1 MNQNQTTPA
10 HYAAIDL
17 GAESGRIIVG
27 TLEPATPAVG
37 AAAPTVNRKLKTV
50 NSGGEAAFRL
60 TLAEH
65 HRFPTGGH
73 RAPDGSYR
81 WDIDRITAEIF
92 KGLRKIAAKKIPLRS
107 ISADSWG
114 VDYVWLD
121 ASGNLLAQPRHY
133 RDERN
138 AAALARTLKKIPREK
153 IFAET
158 GLQFLNF
165 NTLYQLEADIHD
177 HAIPAAAA
185 HFLCIADYIN
195 YLLSGRP
202 AIEQS
207 LASTT
212 QLYNPVTRDW
222 SRPLAAAIGLPEKLL
237 PEIVPSA
244 TILTQTLTPAAA
256 KKTRLP
262 ANTPVIA
269 TCSHDTEAAIF
280 AVPATGAAAP
290 LRVREWPDTEN
301 CKLKTENSGGG
312 SAADGWAYLSSGTWS
327 LLGVELEKPIIT
339 PDVLAADFT
348 NETGCNHTALFLKTI
363 IGMWLIQECRRVWK
377 ARGTGY
383 TYAQLAQLA
392 AQSEPLRTLVNPDDP
407 RFATPGDMPRKIAD
421 YARETGQHVPRTH
434 GETIRAALDSL
445 ALHYDLNLTA
455 IEKLTAKKIATL
467 HIVGGGSQNTL
478 LNQLIADA
486 TCRTVHAG
494 PVEATAIGNILLQAL
509 ALGDIPGHAAA
520 RQIIRDS
527 FPLKTHTPR
536 QAREKISM
544 TPIPP
549 MTLIS
554 PMKKSTAPIL
564 PDYVYQWRPGSDP
577 KTSATLK
584 KFFNSPKIRALKQRI
599 CDMGRR
605 MWEREF
611 TDGNG
616 GNMTIRVGD
625 NLYLTTQTL
634 ISKGFMAPDT
644 IALVDGEGRQLAGKY
659 KRTSECLTHLAIYKN
674 QPAARATCH
683 AHPVHATAFAIAG
696 LQPPAGMIPEAEVF
710 LGQIGLA
717 PYATPGTPAV
727 AEAVGQAAIN
737 HHSILM
743 VNHGVITWG
752 SHIEDAFWK
761 MENTESYCK
770 TIHIATTLGAGLRT
784 ITAPQMRELIAL
796 RKSLGMS
803 DPRENF
809 TDAQLLDN
817 TAFLSRIN
825 H

>member
-1 MNQNQTTPA
+1 MKFSFWIWRNAAGVLNILSLLAVNQNRTSPA

-27 TLEPATPAVG
+27 TLENG
-37 AAAPTVNRKLKTV
+37 K
-50 NSGGEAAFRL
+50 L
-60 TLAEH
+60 TLAER
-65 HRFPTGGH
+65 HRFSTGGH

-81 WDIDRITAEIF
+81 WDIDRITSEIF
-92 KGLRKIAAKKIPLRS
+92 KGLRQIAAGKISLRS

-121 ASGNLLAQPRHY
+121 AAGNLLAQPRHY

-138 AAALARTLKKIPREK
+138 AAALARTLKKVPCEK

-177 HAIPAAAA
+177 RTIPANAAR
-185 HFLCIADYIN
+185 FLCIADYIN
-195 YLLSGRP
+195 FLLSGRP
-202 AIEQS
+202 AIEES

-212 QLYNPVTRDW
+212 QLYNPVARDW
-222 SRPLAAAIGLPEKLL
+222 SRTLAAAIGLPEKLL
-237 PEIVPSA
+237 PEIVPPA
-244 TILTQTLTPAAA
+244 TILARKITRAAA
-256 KKTRLP
+256 EKTRLP
-262 ANTPVIA
+262 VNTPVVA

-280 AVPATGAAAP
+280 AVPASATG
-290 LRVREWPDTEN
+290 D
-301 CKLKTENSGGG
+301 
-312 SAADGWAYLSSGTWS
+312 WAYLSSGTWS

-363 IGMWLIQECRRVWK
+363 IGMWLIQECRRVW
-377 ARGTGY
+377 AAAGTDY
-383 TYAQLAQLA
+383 TYAELAQLA
-392 AQSEPLRTLVNPDDP
+392 AQSEHHRTLVNPDDP
-407 RFATPGDMPRKIAD
+407 RFGVTCDMPRKIAD
-421 YARETGQHVPRTH
+421 YARETGQHVPRSH

-445 ALHYDLNLTA
+445 ALHYEHNLAA
-455 IEKLTAKKIATL
+455 IEKLTAKKINTL
-467 HIVGGGSQNTL
+467 HIVGGGSQNAL
-478 LNQLIADA
+478 LNQLIAAA
-486 TCRTVHAG
+486 TRRTVLAG

-509 ALGDIPGHAAA
+509 ALGDIPSHAAA

-527 FPLKTHTPR
+527 FPLAEFRAGAESGLRTQDAGLRPATTFLH
-536 QAREKISM
+536 
-544 TPIPP
+544 
-549 MTLIS
+549 
-554 PMKKSTAPIL
+554 MKKNNAPIL
-564 PDYVYQWRPGSDP
+564 PDYAFQWCPGSDP
-577 KTSATLK
+577 KTPAAIR
-584 KFFNSPKIRALKQRI
+584 KFFDSPKIRALKQRI

-605 MWEREF
+605 MWEREY

-634 ISKGFMAPDT
+634 ISKGFMTPDT
-644 IALVDGEGRQLAGKY
+644 IALVDGDGKQLAGKY
-659 KRTSECLTHLAIYKN
+659 KRTSECLTHLAIYKR

-683 AHPVHATAFAIAG
+683 AHPAYATAFAVAG
-696 LQPPAGMIPEAEVF
+696 LKPPAGMASEAEVF

-717 PYATPGTPAV
+717 DYATPGSPGIAD
-727 AEAVGQAAIN
+727 AVGQAAVN
-737 HHSILM
+737 HDSILM
-743 VNHGVITWG
+743 LNHGVITWG
-752 SHIEDAFWK
+752 GHIEEAYWK

-770 TIHIATTLGAGLRT
+770 TIAIATTLGAGLRP
-784 ITAPQMRELIAL
+784 ITAQQIRDLIAI
-796 RKSLGMS
+796 RKSLGMI

-817 TAFLSRIN
+817 SAFLSRIN
-825 H
+825 HQPVTNQPHTNHHG